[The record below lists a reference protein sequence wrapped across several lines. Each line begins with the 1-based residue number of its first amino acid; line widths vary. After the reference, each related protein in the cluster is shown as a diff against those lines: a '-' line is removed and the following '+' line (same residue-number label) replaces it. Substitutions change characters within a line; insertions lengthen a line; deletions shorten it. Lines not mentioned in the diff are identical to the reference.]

1 MKIKWVANV
10 TDKKRNRLTNNHI
23 HQTVAWSF
31 YDILKELEKTR
42 PRALI
47 EMEKIVIQRKSDS
60 DLLVDIDKDL
70 TEKEVR

>member
-23 HQTVAWSF
+23 RQTIAWDF
-31 YDILKELEKTR
+31 HDILKELDKINSHALVEIEKVEI
-42 PRALI
+42 L
-47 EMEKIVIQRKSDS
+47 RKSDS

-70 TEKEVR
+70 TIKEVG